1 MDLTLALLAGMA
13 SGFLNVVAC
22 GGTLIVFP
30 TLVALGLSPLVAN
43 VTAAVGVFPGSL
55 AGSWTYRK
63 ILREQK
69 KLAWLSVLLMP
80 IFSIIGAALLL
91 FLPEKNFETIVPF
104 LIGSAGILIAL
115 QPLVYKLFPKNTK
128 VLNLKLI
135 IPGFILA
142 GIYVGYFGAGTGVI
156 LLAIYGLAGLSN
168 IQQANGLKNLGSGTG
183 NAVAAVIFIFS
194 GLVVWQLALSVAIG
208 SIVGGAL
215 GGRFAQKLDASI
227 FRIIILVIAIVASIY
242 LFINNS

>member
-13 SGFLNVVAC
+13 SGFLNVVAG

-168 IQQANGLKNLGSGTG
+168 IQQANGLKNLGS
-183 NAVAAVIFIFS
+183 
-194 GLVVWQLALSVAIG
+194 
-208 SIVGGAL
+208 
-215 GGRFAQKLDASI
+215 
-227 FRIIILVIAIVASIY
+227 
-242 LFINNS
+242 

>member
-13 SGFLNVVAC
+13 SGFLNVVAG

-63 ILREQK
+63 ILSEQK

-156 LLAIYGLAGLSN
+156 LLAIYGLAGLAN

-194 GLVVWQLALSVAIG
+194 GLVVWQLAFSVAIG
-208 SIVGGAL
+208 SIIGGAL
-215 GGRFAQKLDASI
+215 GGKFAQKLDASI
-227 FRIIILVIAIVASIY
+227 FRIIILVIAIIASIY

>member
-1 MDLTLALLAGMA
+1 MDLSLALLAGMA
-13 SGFLNVVAC
+13 SGFLNVVAG

-63 ILREQK
+63 ILSEQK

-208 SIVGGAL
+208 SIIGGAL

-227 FRIIILVIAIVASIY
+227 FRIIILVIAIIASIY

>member
-13 SGFLNVVAC
+13 SGFLNVVAG

>member
-13 SGFLNVVAC
+13 SGFLNVVAG

-63 ILREQK
+63 ILSEQK

-168 IQQANGLKNLGSGTG
+168 IQQANWLKNLGSGTG

>member
-13 SGFLNVVAC
+13 SGFLNVVAG

-208 SIVGGAL
+208 SIIGGAL
-215 GGRFAQKLDASI
+215 GGKFAQKLDASI
-227 FRIIILVIAIVASIY
+227 FRIIILVIAIIASIY

>member
-13 SGFLNVVAC
+13 SGFLNVVAG

-63 ILREQK
+63 ILSEQK

-156 LLAIYGLAGLSN
+156 LLAIYGLAGLAN

-194 GLVVWQLALSVAIG
+194 GLVVWQLAFSVAIG
-208 SIVGGAL
+208 SIIGGAL
-215 GGRFAQKLDASI
+215 GGKFAQKLDASI
-227 FRIIILVIAIVASIY
+227 FRIIILVIAIIASVY

>member
-1 MDLTLALLAGMA
+1 MDLTLALLAGIA
-13 SGFLNVVAC
+13 SGFLNVVAG

-63 ILREQK
+63 ILSEQK

-91 FLPEKNFETIVPF
+91 FLPERNFETIVPF

-183 NAVAAVIFIFS
+183 NAVAAIIFIFS

-208 SIVGGAL
+208 SIIGGAL

-227 FRIIILVIAIVASIY
+227 FRIIILVIAIIASVY

>member
-13 SGFLNVVAC
+13 SGFLNVVAG

-208 SIVGGAL
+208 SIIGGAL
-215 GGRFAQKLDASI
+215 GGKFAQKLDASI
-227 FRIIILVIAIVASIY
+227 FRIIILVIAIIASIS
-242 LFINNS
+242 L

>member
-1 MDLTLALLAGMA
+1 MDLTLALLAGIA
-13 SGFLNVVAC
+13 SGFLNVVAG

-63 ILREQK
+63 ILSEQK

-91 FLPEKNFETIVPF
+91 FLPERNFETIVPF

-183 NAVAAVIFIFS
+183 NAVAAIIFIFS

-208 SIVGGAL
+208 SIIGGAL

-227 FRIIILVIAIVASIY
+227 FRIIILVIAIVASVY

>member
-13 SGFLNVVAC
+13 SGFLNVVAG

-43 VTAAVGVFPGSL
+43 VTAAVGVFPGYL

-63 ILREQK
+63 ILSEQK

-194 GLVVWQLALSVAIG
+194 GLVAWQLALSVAIG

-227 FRIIILVIAIVASIY
+227 FRIIILVIAIVASVY

>member
-13 SGFLNVVAC
+13 SGFLNVVAG

-63 ILREQK
+63 ILSEQK

-156 LLAIYGLAGLSN
+156 LLAIYGLAGLAN

-194 GLVVWQLALSVAIG
+194 GLVVWQLAFSVAIG
-208 SIVGGAL
+208 SIIGGAL
-215 GGRFAQKLDASI
+215 GGKFAQKLDASI

>member
-13 SGFLNVVAC
+13 SGFLNVVAG

-63 ILREQK
+63 ILSEQK

-208 SIVGGAL
+208 SIIGGAL
-215 GGRFAQKLDASI
+215 GGKFAQKLDASI

>member
-13 SGFLNVVAC
+13 SGFLNVVAG

-63 ILREQK
+63 ILSEQK

-115 QPLVYKLFPKNTK
+115 QPLVYKLFTKNTK

-208 SIVGGAL
+208 SIIGGAL
-215 GGRFAQKLDASI
+215 GGKFAQKLDASI
-227 FRIIILVIAIVASIY
+227 FRIIILVIAIIASIY

>member
-13 SGFLNVVAC
+13 SGFLNVVAG

-80 IFSIIGAALLL
+80 IFSIIGGALLL

-128 VLNLKLI
+128 ALNLKLI

-208 SIVGGAL
+208 SIIGGAL
-215 GGRFAQKLDASI
+215 GGKFAQKLDASI
-227 FRIIILVIAIVASIY
+227 FRIIILVIAIIASIY

>member
-13 SGFLNVVAC
+13 SGFLNVVAG

-194 GLVVWQLALSVAIG
+194 GLVVWQLGLSVAIG
-208 SIVGGAL
+208 SIIGGAL
-215 GGRFAQKLDASI
+215 GGKFAQKLDASI
-227 FRIIILVIAIVASIY
+227 FRIIILVIAIIASIY

>member
-13 SGFLNVVAC
+13 SGFLNVVAG

-135 IPGFILA
+135 IPGFILV

>member
-13 SGFLNVVAC
+13 SGFLNVVAG

-63 ILREQK
+63 ILSEQK

-194 GLVVWQLALSVAIG
+194 GLVVWQLAFSVAIG
-208 SIVGGAL
+208 SIIGGAL
-215 GGRFAQKLDASI
+215 GGKFAQKLDASI
-227 FRIIILVIAIVASIY
+227 FRIIILVIAIVASVY

>member
-1 MDLTLALLAGMA
+1 MDLTLALLAGIA
-13 SGFLNVVAC
+13 SGFLNVVAG

-227 FRIIILVIAIVASIY
+227 FRIIILVIAIIASIY